1 MAGETILVAGCGY
14 VGSALAARLAG
25 EGDRVFGLCR
35 SPRELPEG
43 VRTIA
48 ADLADPGCAD
58 VLPERL
64 DVVFY
69 TAAADDGSEAAYRR
83 AYLDGLT
90 NLLGALEARARPPRR
105 VLFTSSTSA
114 FHQSDGSWVDEASPT
129 APRDYR
135 GRVML
140 DAEALLAGSP
150 LAGVTLRLGGIYG
163 PGRTRLLESVRAG
176 RASYDPR
183 GPRYTNRIHRDDA
196 ASALVHL
203 ARLPQPAP
211 LYLGV
216 DDDPAEHAAV
226 LAWLA
231 RRLGAPEPRAEAGSG
246 PLDAGKRC
254 RNERL
259 RNSAWAPAFPSYRDG
274 YAAMLEGP
282 PAGAQ
287 PR

>member
-1 MAGETILVAGCGY
+1 VAGETILVAGCGY
-14 VGSALAARLAG
+14 VGSALAARLVG
-25 EGDRVFGLCR
+25 EGDRVFGLSR

-43 VRTIA
+43 VQPIA
-48 ADLADPGCAD
+48 ADLGDPGCGRM
-58 VLPERL
+58 LPEPL
-64 DVVFY
+64 DAVFY

-83 AYLDGLT
+83 AYVDGLG
-90 NLLGALEARARPPRR
+90 NLLTALEARRRPPRR
-105 VLFTSSTSA
+105 VLFTSSTSV

-129 APRDYR
+129 EPGHHR

-140 DAEALLAGSP
+140 EAEARLTRSP
-150 LAGVTLRLGGIYG
+150 LVGVALRLGGIYG

-176 RASYDPR
+176 RAAYDSR
-183 GPRYTNRIHRDDA
+183 GPNYTNRIHRDDA

-203 ARLPQPAP
+203 ARLPQPVP

-226 LAWLA
+226 LGWLA

-254 RNERL
+254 RNGRL
-259 RNSAWAPAFPSYRDG
+259 REGGWAPGFPSYRDG

-282 PAGAQ
+282 AAGAQ